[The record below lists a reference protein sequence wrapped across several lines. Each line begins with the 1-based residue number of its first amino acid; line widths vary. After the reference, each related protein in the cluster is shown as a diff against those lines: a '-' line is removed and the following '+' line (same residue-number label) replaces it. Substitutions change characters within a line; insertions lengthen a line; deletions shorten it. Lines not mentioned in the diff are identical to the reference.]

1 MHVVGVGLE
10 IILQLHGGRMRGE
23 TEVVVVAVELC
34 GVSLSAR
41 VLIHTLELEVAVFEE
56 IVYANCRHI
65 QETVFACAVAVH
77 EIVAC
82 CELHL
87 WRDEIAALQIT
98 AQIIIV
104 FRDFL
109 TFGESH
115 VHPVGFS
122 CKIPAMEEH
131 SKFKSHAGI
140 VGALVL
146 AFHVH

>member
-1 MHVVGVGLE
+1 MAGIHATVPVLASLDLAESRQFYTERLGFDC
-10 IILQLHGGRMRGE
+10 LH
-23 TEVVVVAVELC
+23 A
-34 GVSLSAR
+34 SADYLMLR
-41 VLIHTLELEVAVFEE
+41 
-56 IVYANCRHI
+56 RDG
-65 QETVFACAVAVH
+65 
-77 EIVAC
+77 

-87 WRDEIAALQIT
+87 WRDEIAALQIA

-140 VGALVL
+140 GGALVL
-146 AFHVH
+146 AFPVH